1 MYSEIYQKWLS
12 DNEKVES
19 LDQVIFVLLNEITKK
34 SLLDEEFEDFYD
46 EEIED
51 ISSLRD
57 SLREFTKEKYDRN
70 FEDVKCE
77 EITVEFLETYR
88 RFLQEKQTLEEID
101 LAAAHFSTI
110 GTIINLSDKHCIAYW
125 DAEIVGRYKQF
136 TLLAL

>member
-70 FEDVKCE
+70 WLTCKVPC
-77 EITVEFLETYR
+77 
-88 RFLQEKQTLEEID
+88 
-101 LAAAHFSTI
+101 
-110 GTIINLSDKHCIAYW
+110 LSYPKI
-125 DAEIVGRYKQF
+125 
-136 TLLAL
+136 L